1 MKLLIT
7 GINGFVA
14 EHFLELLSNKEIY
27 DFEILGV
34 GRSNNSEAKNK
45 FNDLNINYQS
55 IDLLN
60 KNDVVDCIK
69 KFKPDFLL
77 HLASISSVGHSWKF
91 PQDSFVNNTNIF
103 LNLVEQIRLQEISC
117 RILSIGSSEQY
128 GNVTKEM
135 LPLREDS
142 PLNPIS
148 PYAVARVSQEM
159 ISKIYEQGYGMDII
173 MTRSFNHIGPGQKDI
188 FVIPSFA
195 KQLVGI
201 KLGKINKNT
210 ITTGDLNIIRDF
222 IDVRDVVN
230 CYYMLLMNG
239 KKGEVYNICSGEGN
253 SLHDIILKMC
263 NKLEIEVNL
272 ETNPQ
277 LIRPND
283 NKIIIGNADKLRKEI
298 NWNPQIKLEKS
309 IEDILDYWIEYFK
322 SN

>member
-1 MKLLIT
+1 
-7 GINGFVA
+7 
-14 EHFLELLSNKEIY
+14 
-27 DFEILGV
+27 
-34 GRSNNSEAKNK
+34 
-45 FNDLNINYQS
+45 
-55 IDLLN
+55 LN
-60 KNDVVDCIK
+60 KNEVADCVNN
-69 KFKPDFLL
+69 FKPDFLL

-103 LNLVEQIRLQEISC
+103 LNLIEQIRLQEIPC
-117 RILSIGSSEQY
+117 RILSIGSSEEY

-201 KLGKINKNT
+201 KLGKSNTNT

-230 CYYMLLMNG
+230 AYYMLLMNG
-239 KKGEVYNICSGEGN
+239 KKGEVYNICSGDGT

-263 NKLEIEVNL
+263 DKLDIEVNL
-272 ETNPQ
+272 EINPQ

-283 NKIIIGNADKLRKEI
+283 NKIIIGNSDKLRNEI
-298 NWNPQIKLEKS
+298 NWNPQIELDKS
-309 IEDILDYWIEYFK
+309 IEDILDFWTANFN

>member
-14 EHFLELLSNKEIY
+14 EHFLELLSNREIY

-34 GRSNNSEAKNK
+34 GRSNNSESKNK

-60 KNDVVDCIK
+60 KNEVADCIK
-69 KFKPDFLL
+69 NFKPDFLL

-103 LNLVEQIRLQEISC
+103 LNLVEQIRLQGISC

-135 LPLREDS
+135 LPLREDA

-201 KLGKINKNT
+201 KLGKSKSKT
-210 ITTGDLNIIRDF
+210 ISTGDLSIVRDF
-222 IDVRDVVN
+222 VDVRDVVN
-230 CYYMLLMNG
+230 AYYMLLMKG
-239 KKGEVYNICSGEGN
+239 KKGEVYNICSGKGN
-253 SLHDIILKMC
+253 SLNDIILKMC
-263 NKLEIEVNL
+263 DKLNIEVNL
-272 ETNPQ
+272 EMNPQ

-283 NKIIIGNADKLRKEI
+283 NKIIIGNSGKLRNEI
-298 NWNPQIKLEKS
+298 KWNPQIELDRS
-309 IEDILDYWIEYFK
+309 IEDILDFWTANFN